1 MMYREDSLETMNN
14 TMDVKEWN
22 PYSRL
27 KTSEFKNMHILRNW
41 ASSYINATLLAKK
54 FKPFSLSPRR
64 GSVAF
69 SSTVEKV
76 VEKVR
81 RNSVSTIK
89 TTKKERSG
97 SILMQNKE
105 KVKQLSMQNRE
116 RRKSIALKNKEETE
130 GRDNKAISDKHLHK
144 LQHLQVQK
152 LELDAIET
160 NENYKN
166 PSRWF

>member
-1 MMYREDSLETMNN
+1 M
-14 TMDVKEWN
+14 
-22 PYSRL
+22 
-27 KTSEFKNMHILRNW
+27 
-41 ASSYINATLLAKK
+41 LAKK

-64 GSVAF
+64 VSVAF

-81 RNSVSTIK
+81 RNSVSSVSTEK

-130 GRDNKAISDKHLHK
+130 GRDNKVISDKHLHK

-152 LELDAIET
+152 LELDASET